1 MKRNKET
8 KKSTI
13 KYSLIVLLTLV
24 VVALLTP
31 MLLSN
36 LKFGLDL
43 QGGFEVLY
51 EVESLTDEKLDKD
64 MLESTY
70 KTISRR
76 IDEYGVSE
84 PVIQVEGDNRIRVQL
99 AGVENADEARK
110 NLSQVASLTF
120 RDTED
125 NLLMTSSVIKNASVG
140 QNQKGLPAVSL
151 KIKDKKHFMNK
162 QN

>member
-125 NLLMTSSVIKNASVG
+125 NLLMT
-140 QNQKGLPAVSL
+140 
-151 KIKDKKHFMNK
+151 
-162 QN
+162 